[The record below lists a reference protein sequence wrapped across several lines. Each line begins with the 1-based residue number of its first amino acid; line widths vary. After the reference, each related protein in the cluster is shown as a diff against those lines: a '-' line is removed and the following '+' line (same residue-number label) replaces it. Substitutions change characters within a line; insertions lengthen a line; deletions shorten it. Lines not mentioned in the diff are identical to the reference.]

1 MGVTHDPRRIG
12 EAPESGLPQLVTS
25 ASRRLCS
32 HCPFGTELNEVA
44 VTEDSASI
52 ALASSVACYRSP
64 HKTSRVIG
72 LPIGSRRTDRA
83 SSAWTSM
90 GQPAS
95 ACCPIE
101 RTAALI
107 GDRWTPLIVRD
118 LAPGWRFSELQRS
131 LGGISPK
138 TLSDRLRRLEEAGIV
153 TRACFAEMP
162 PRVEYRLTDKG
173 LRCSVSSRA
182 CASSA

>member
-1 MGVTHDPRRIG
+1 
-12 EAPESGLPQLVTS
+12 
-25 ASRRLCS
+25 
-32 HCPFGTELNEVA
+32 
-44 VTEDSASI
+44 
-52 ALASSVACYRSP
+52 
-64 HKTSRVIG
+64 
-72 LPIGSRRTDRA
+72 
-83 SSAWTSM
+83 M
-90 GQPAS
+90 GQVVS

-118 LAPGWRFSELQRS
+118 LAPGCRRFSELQRS

-138 TLSDRLRRLEEAGIV
+138 TLSDRLRRLEEAGVI

-173 LRCSVSSRA
+173 LALLGIIENMREFGMTWLAVAGADS
-182 CASSA
+182 